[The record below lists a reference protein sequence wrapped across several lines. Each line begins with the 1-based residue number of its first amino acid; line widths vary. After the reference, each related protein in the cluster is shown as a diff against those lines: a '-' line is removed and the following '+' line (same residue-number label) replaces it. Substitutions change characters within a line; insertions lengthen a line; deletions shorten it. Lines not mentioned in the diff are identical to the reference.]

1 MIHLLDTAGL
11 HRDPRTRMQQE
22 QQERKISGPKQP
34 DGSKLSFAE
43 KMKLFAQ
50 EVVNK
55 NSTFCWADNDPA
67 FYSRPARQLRG
78 TKRKFRK
85 LREKLIQLT
94 NEQII
99 VKNESIPVQHLFSDY
114 LIIFCNNC
122 T

>member
-50 EVVNK
+50 EVINNK
-55 NSTFCWADNDPA
+55 NC
-67 FYSRPARQLRG
+67 
-78 TKRKFRK
+78 
-85 LREKLIQLT
+85 
-94 NEQII
+94 
-99 VKNESIPVQHLFSDY
+99 
-114 LIIFCNNC
+114 IFC
-122 T
+122 

>member
-55 NSTFCWADNDPA
+55 NSTFCWDDIDTLPFVSGRRDNSA
-67 FYSRPARQLRG
+67 GQSENF
-78 TKRKFRK
+78 
-85 LREKLIQLT
+85 
-94 NEQII
+94 
-99 VKNESIPVQHLFSDY
+99 ESSER
-114 LIIFCNNC
+114 N
-122 T
+122 

>member
-1 MIHLLDTAGL
+1 
-11 HRDPRTRMQQE
+11 MQQE

-50 EVVNK
+50 EVMNK
-55 NSTFCWADNDPA
+55 NSIFCWADNNTA
-67 FYSRPARQLRG
+67 FHFRLARQLRG

-94 NEQII
+94 NEQMTE
-99 VKNESIPVQHLFSDY
+99 KNESIPVQQLFSDY
-114 LIIFCNNC
+114 LIISCNNC